1 MVKTTNKEKVS
12 REAFNKKQ
20 MNETK
25 RKTKEKIDRLD
36 DEDASVKPIKQVSS
50 VRKSKPRVVSKQAIA
65 RQKEAERVEMLRERI
80 AKARAAKAA
89 KKAEREAE
97 REVENEVEEE
107 VEVKSTSEKVPKRV
121 SKKSPKEKTVEE
133 PVVYDS
139 ALAKEKRKGDKYAR
153 YGQYQPEEF
162 TAEEYEQIKSNKKN
176 QWHESVKTND
186 MKYDSRYMD
195 PKFLAYQAAK
205 KGLKPLYG
213 DFDNDGVPDSAMV
226 DENYKLKSF
235 NGYTTKPS
243 KRHQYAE
250 FYKKVP
256 PKELNDA
263 GYPVYEDFN
272 EFYDTYVQELD
283 NKKMREE
290 LNKNLAKSGF
300 ATYKVKEKTFN
311 EIIGQQIRDE
321 YKLYIGEYCK
331 TLGITQEY
339 FKKIMP
345 MNTLVSLYIRSMLN
359 ALFGADY
366 NATTDSE
373 QGRWITKTINKKY
386 PEGHEFYGFKQNLIQ
401 AFTSIN
407 EYIGRDIIMDIFG
420 IFAQGGSNDHVLGI
434 LYQELSELIPQDQFL
449 YSVSVDCKNALK
461 TRLQES
467 KRNFNMSK
475 KQVST
480 N

>member
-1 MVKTTNKEKVS
+1 MVKTTNKSKVS

-20 MNETK
+20 MNESK

-50 VRKSKPRVVSKQAIA
+50 VRKSKPKVKSAQAIA

-89 KKAEREAE
+89 KKAERE
-97 REVENEVEEE
+97 EVEEE
-107 VEVKSTSEKVPKRV
+107 VEVKKIPERVPK
-121 SKKSPKEKTVEE
+121 KTPKEKTVEE

-176 QWHESVKTND
+176 QWHESVKTKD

-195 PKFLAYQAAK
+195 PKFLAYQGAK

-213 DFDNDGVPDSAMV
+213 DFDNDGVPDSALV

-243 KRHQYAE
+243 KRHQYAA
-250 FYKKVP
+250 FYNTVP

-263 GYPVYEDFN
+263 GYPVYEEFD
-272 EFYDTYVQELD
+272 EFYDMYVQELD

-321 YKLYIGEYCK
+321 YKSNIGGYCK
-331 TLGITQEY
+331 TLGVTQEY

-359 ALFGADY
+359 SLFGADY

-386 PEGHEFYGFKQNLIQ
+386 PEGHEFYGFKQNLIE
-401 AFTSIN
+401 AFTVIN
-407 EYIGRDIIMDIFG
+407 NNLGRDIIMEIFK

-434 LYQELSELIPQDQFL
+434 LYQELSELIPTDQL
-449 YSVSVDCKNALK
+449 LSDVSVACKNALT
-461 TRLQES
+461 TRLKES

>member
-1 MVKTTNKEKVS
+1 MVKPKSKSKVS

-20 MNETK
+20 MSIAK
-25 RKTKEKIDRLD
+25 QKVRKTIDSLE
-36 DEDASVKPIKQVSS
+36 DEDASVRPVKQVAS
-50 VRKSKPRVVSKQAIA
+50 VRNPKPKVKSAQAIA
-65 RQKEAERVEMLRERI
+65 RHKEAERVEMLRERA

-89 KKAEREAE
+89 KQAKQDKQ
-97 REVENEVEEE
+97 VKMVEEE
-107 VEVKSTSEKVPKRV
+107 EPKVKKNNSSTTNKKTSQ
-121 SKKSPKEKTVEE
+121 SKKT
-133 PVVYDS
+133 S
-139 ALAKEKRKGDKYAR
+139 AKRDKYAR
-153 YGQYQPEEF
+153 YGQYQPQEF
-162 TAEEYEQIKSNKKN
+162 TAEEYEQIKANKKN
-176 QWHESVKTND
+176 QWHESVKNKD
-186 MKYDSRYMD
+186 MKYDSRYLD
-195 PKFLAYQAAK
+195 PKFLAYQGAK

-213 DFDNDGVPDSAMV
+213 DFDNDGVPDSALV

-235 NGYTTKPS
+235 NGYVTKPS
-243 KRHQYAE
+243 KRHQYAT
-250 FYKKVP
+250 FYNTVP

-263 GYPVYEDFN
+263 GYPVYEEFD
-272 EFYDTYVQELD
+272 EFYDSYVQELD

-321 YKLYIGEYCK
+321 YKSNIGGYCK
-331 TLGITQEY
+331 TLGVTQEY

-386 PEGHEFYGFKQNLIQ
+386 PEGHEFYGFKQDLIQ
-401 AFTSIN
+401 AFTNIN
-407 EYIGRDIIMDIFG
+407 GYIGKDIIMEIFE

-434 LYQELSELIPQDQFL
+434 MYNKLNEIIPTDQLLSN
-449 YSVSVDCKNALK
+449 VSNACKNAL
-461 TRLQES
+461 TLRLHES

-475 KQVST
+475 K
-480 N
+480 

>member
-1 MVKTTNKEKVS
+1 MVKTTNKAKVS
-12 REAFNKKQ
+12 KEAFNKKQ
-20 MNETK
+20 MNATK
-25 RKTKEKIDRLD
+25 RKTKEKIDDLD
-36 DEDASVKPIKQVSS
+36 DEDATVKPVKQVSS
-50 VRKSKPRVVSKQAIA
+50 VRQSKPKVKSAQAIA
-65 RQKEAERVEMLRERI
+65 RQKEAERVAILRERI

-89 KKAEREAE
+89 KQAKEEE
-97 REVENEVEEE
+97 MVEE
-107 VEVKSTSEKVPKRV
+107 VEVKTTPERVPKRV
-121 SKKSPKEKTVEE
+121 PKKSPKEKTVEE
-133 PVVYDS
+133 P
-139 ALAKEKRKGDKYAR
+139 KEKRKGDKYAR

-162 TAEEYEQIKSNKKN
+162 TDEEYQKIKSNKKN
-176 QWHESVKTND
+176 QWHESVKNKD

-226 DENYKLKSF
+226 DENYKLKTF
-235 NGYTTKPS
+235 NGYTAKPS
-243 KRHQYAE
+243 RRHQYAT
-250 FYKKVP
+250 FYNNVP

-263 GYPVYEDFN
+263 GYPVYEDFD
-272 EFYDTYVQELD
+272 EFYDNFVQELD

-321 YKLYIGEYCK
+321 YKSNIGGYCK
-331 TLGITQEY
+331 TLGVTQEY

-401 AFTSIN
+401 AFTNIN
-407 EYIGRDIIMDIFG
+407 EYIGRDIIMEIFK
-420 IFAQGGSNDHVLGI
+420 IFSQGGSNDHVLGI
-434 LYQELSELIPQDQFL
+434 IYNKLNEVIPQDQL
-449 YSVSVDCKNALK
+449 LSNVSVACKSALT
-461 TRLQES
+461 TRLKES

-475 KQVST
+475 K
-480 N
+480 

>member
-1 MVKTTNKEKVS
+1 MVKSSNKVKVS
-12 REAFNKKQ
+12 RDAFNKKQ
-20 MNETK
+20 MNTIK
-25 RKTKEKIDRLD
+25 RKVKKTIDDLD
-36 DEDASVKPIKQVSS
+36 DEDATVKPVKQVSS
-50 VRKSKPRVVSKQAIA
+50 VRQSKPKVKSAQAIA
-65 RQKEAERVEMLRERI
+65 RQKEAERVAMLRERV

-89 KKAEREAE
+89 KQAKQ
-97 REVENEVEEE
+97 EEI
-107 VEVKSTSEKVPKRV
+107 
-121 SKKSPKEKTVEE
+121 VEE
-133 PVVYDS
+133 PKVKKNISSTTNNKTSQGKKTSVKS
-139 ALAKEKRKGDKYAR
+139 DKYAR

-176 QWHESVKTND
+176 QWHESLKNRD

-226 DENYKLKSF
+226 DENYKLKTF
-235 NGYTTKPS
+235 NGYTAKPS
-243 KRHQYAE
+243 RRHQYAT
-250 FYKKVP
+250 FYNNVP

-263 GYPVYEDFN
+263 GYPVYEDFD
-272 EFYDTYVQELD
+272 EFYDMYVQELD

-321 YKLYIGEYCK
+321 YKSNIGGYCK
-331 TLGITQEY
+331 TLGVTQEY

-401 AFTSIN
+401 AFTNIN
-407 EYIGRDIIMDIFG
+407 GYIGRDIIMEIFK

-434 LYQELSELIPQDQFL
+434 IYNKLNEVIPTDQLLSN
-449 YSVSVDCKNALK
+449 VSVACKNALT
-461 TRLQES
+461 TRLKES

-475 KQVST
+475 K
-480 N
+480 